1 MKVGDL
7 VISAYG
13 DVRIRRGLLIEQV
26 RDRRAVYNKVFKVL
40 WQDNT
45 IQSNVWDYDL
55 EVISESW

>member
-1 MKVGDL
+1 VKVGDL

>member
-26 RDRRAVYNKVFKVL
+26 RDRRAMYNKVFKVL

-45 IQSNVWDYDL
+45 IQNNVWDYDL
-55 EVISESW
+55 EVGSESW